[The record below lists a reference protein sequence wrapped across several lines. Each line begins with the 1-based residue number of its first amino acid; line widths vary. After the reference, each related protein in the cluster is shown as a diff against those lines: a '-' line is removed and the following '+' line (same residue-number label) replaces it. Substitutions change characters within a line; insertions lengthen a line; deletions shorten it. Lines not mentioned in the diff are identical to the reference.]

1 MTATAGILLLC
12 TAGLGSAHSAE
23 AAVTAAPAP
32 GSAPLYVSD
41 YTAGKVLR
49 LAADGGSQTE
59 VPATGLTRPTG
70 MTLDAAGNLYIADTG
85 DNRVVRVPADG
96 GPQTDVPTTDLNRPI
111 GLALDRAGDL
121 FIADSFN
128 DRVVEVPAD
137 GGSQRTVPTT
147 GLLHPSGLALDA
159 ADNLYVADFSNDRVV
174 EVPADGSGQTTVPA
188 VGLSQPTGLAF
199 DTRGALYIADSGN
212 DRVVKLPARGRRQ
225 VTVPTTGLRGPQ
237 GLTLDG
243 ARNLF
248 VADFGNDRV
257 IEVPAD
263 GRRQTTVPFTGLS
276 TPAGVAVPPSPAP
289 PTNVRAVPGFG
300 RATVSFAGSVSPSVS
315 RYTVTAIDLTR
326 SSHGV
331 RTAPGRDTRITVT
344 GLTPGDTYR
353 FTVTATNA
361 AGATSRASA
370 RSEAVTILPAARR
383 IATRLRAEPATAVQ
397 HLRPPVLR
405 VKGLSATL
413 TRADGVPVTGRTV
426 SFTNTARTR
435 KLCSAVTDR
444 KGVARCDATVRDRT
458 RGAGGL
464 AADLR
469 CHGYLATF
477 AGTAAYRPSK
487 DTAPVRFEHRR

>member
-85 DNRVVRVPADG
+85 DNRVVRVPAGG

-137 GGSQRTVPTT
+137 GGPQRTVPTT

-237 GLTLDG
+237 GLALDG

-397 HLRPPVLR
+397 HPRPPVLR

-426 SFTNTARTR
+426 AFTNTARTR